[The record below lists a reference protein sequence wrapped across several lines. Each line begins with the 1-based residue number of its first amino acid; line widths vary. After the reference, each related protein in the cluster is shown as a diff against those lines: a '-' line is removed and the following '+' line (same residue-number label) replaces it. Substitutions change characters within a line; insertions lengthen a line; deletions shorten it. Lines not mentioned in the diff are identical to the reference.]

1 MKSNRNLLLSLF
13 FCTIFIFSTPHI
25 CQPCTTFSLDH
36 GNLRI
41 FGKNYDWPYLGGGL
55 VIVNKRGVLK
65 TAIKVKDAI
74 GQPASWTSKYGS
86 VTFNQYGR
94 EIPMGGM
101 NEAGLVVE
109 MMALNEAEYPV
120 PDSRPYISS
129 LQWIQ
134 YQLDNFHM
142 VEEVI
147 ASDSQI
153 RIPPTHYGPG
163 THYLVSDKAGDCA
176 SIEFL
181 DGKMVLHT
189 RKTMPVKALAN
200 SRYAASVKYWE
211 KATTLPSDHSANSLH
226 RFTRAAKMVKNY
238 DPETSKSTVKYAF
251 DILKNVAAGYKTRW
265 SIVYDINNYSIFF
278 RTDGNS
284 KLRHLYLKRL
294 DFSCKT
300 PVRVLDINAALSGD
314 VTENFLDYTLQINR
328 NLIEN
333 AYKRTYFTDK
343 TEEKIDRISRY
354 PESTVCT
361 Q

>member
-1 MKSNRNLLLSLF
+1 
-13 FCTIFIFSTPHI
+13 
-25 CQPCTTFSLDH
+25 
-36 GNLRI
+36 LRI
-41 FGKNYDWPYLGGGL
+41 FGKNYDWSFLGDGL

-65 TAIKVKDAI
+65 TAIKYKDEI

-109 MMALNEAEYPV
+109 MMALSVAEYPV

-181 DGKMVLHT
+181 DGETVLHT
-189 RKTMPVKALAN
+189 RETMPVKALAN
-200 SRYAASVKYWE
+200 SSYAASVKFWE
-211 KATTLPSDHSANSLH
+211 KATTLPSDHSTHSLY
-226 RFTRAAKMVKNY
+226 RFTRAANMVRNY
-238 DPETSKSTVKYAF
+238 DPKTSKSAVHYAF
-251 DILKNVAAGYKTRW
+251 DILKNVADGYMTRW
-265 SIVYDINNYSIFF
+265 SIVYDINNSCIFF
-278 RTDGNS
+278 QTDGNS
-284 KLRHLYLKRL
+284 KLRHIYLKRL

-300 PVRVLDINAALSGD
+300 PVKVLDINAALSGD
-314 VTENFLDYTLQINR
+314 VTDNFLDYTQQINR
-328 NLIEN
+328 NLIGN
-333 AYKRTYFTDK
+333 AYKKTYFMDK

>member
-1 MKSNRNLLLSLF
+1 
-13 FCTIFIFSTPHI
+13 
-25 CQPCTTFSLDH
+25 
-36 GNLRI
+36 LRI
-41 FGKNYDWPYLGGGL
+41 FGKNYDWSFLRDGL

-65 TAIKVKDAI
+65 TAIKFKDEI
-74 GQPASWTSKYGS
+74 GQPASWTSKYGN

-109 MMALNEAEYPV
+109 MMSLNEAEYPV

-134 YQLDNFHM
+134 YQLDNCSK

-163 THYLVSDKAGDCA
+163 THYLVSDRAGDCA

-181 DGKMVLHT
+181 DGVMVLHT
-189 RKTMPVKALAN
+189 RETMPVKALAN
-200 SRYAASVKYWE
+200 SSYAASVKYWE
-211 KATTLPSDHSANSLH
+211 KATTLPSDHSPHSLH
-226 RFTRAAKMVKNY
+226 RFTRAANMVRNY
-238 DPETSKSTVKYAF
+238 DPKTSKSAVHYAF
-251 DILKNVAAGYKTRW
+251 DILKKVVKGYQTRW
-265 SIVYDINNYSIFF
+265 SIVYDINNSCIFF

-284 KLRHLYLKRL
+284 KLRHFYLKRF

-300 PVRVLDINAALSGD
+300 PVKVLDINAALSGD
-314 VTENFLDYTLQINR
+314 VTEYFLDYTQQINR
-328 NLIEN
+328 NLIGN
-333 AYKRTYFTDK
+333 AYKKTYFTDK